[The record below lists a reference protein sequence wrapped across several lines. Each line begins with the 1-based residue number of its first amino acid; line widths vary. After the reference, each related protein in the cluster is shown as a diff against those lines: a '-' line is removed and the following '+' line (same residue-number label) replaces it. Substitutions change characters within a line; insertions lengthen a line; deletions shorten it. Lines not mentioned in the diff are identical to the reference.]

1 MRDKFSN
8 LLKDNRGTVLLMTML
23 ILISMLTV
31 VLGAANL
38 VMSGIKMS
46 GAQER
51 STMAYFAAEAGA
63 ERILWE
69 VRQNGFDLMGCSI
82 NDYIDFSAA
91 PTVCVDSSTC
101 GISSNCEY
109 SLSNNASYN
118 VVYSSNS
125 PVTFTSTG
133 VFSGL
138 RRSVDISY

>member
-1 MRDKFSN
+1 MNN
-8 LLKDNRGTVLLMTML
+8 LFKDNRGTVLLMTML

-69 VRQNGFDLMGCSI
+69 IRQNDFDVNGCNI
-82 NDYIDFSAA
+82 GDYVDFGPPAI
-91 PTVCVDSSTC
+91 CDSSKH
-101 GISSNCEY
+101 NY
-109 SLSNNASYN
+109 PLSNNALYS
-118 VVYSSNS
+118 VVYSLDS

-138 RRSVDISY
+138 KRSVDISY

>member
-1 MRDKFSN
+1 MNN
-8 LLKDNRGTVLLMTML
+8 LLKDNRGTVLFMTLL
-23 ILISMLTV
+23 ILTSMLTV

-51 STMAYFAAEAGA
+51 STVAYFAAEAGA

-69 VRQNGFDLMGCSI
+69 IRQNGFDLTGCNI
-82 NDYIDFSAA
+82 NDYIDFSVT

-101 GISSNCEY
+101 GVSSICEY
-109 SLSNNASYN
+109 SLSNNALYS
-118 VVYSSNS
+118 VVYSLDS